1 MLALNNPSNDTL
13 SLFYDHRTQL
23 EILRKMGK
31 TDEVIEG
38 YYKMLEWFATSKEYH
53 YLTYTIAEDIVNYY
67 LGQQDFDK
75 ALESVQNLRLYRRN
89 RYDIPYYQ
97 LIRGQIFQSLHQLD
111 SAGYYYKQAA
121 TSTSPYIAIE
131 ATSRLYQLTNATQQP
146 EQAYYLAKTEDIL
159 YKDLTSNV

>member
-1 MLALNNPSNDTL
+1 
-13 SLFYDHRTQL
+13 
-23 EILRKMGK
+23 MGK

-38 YYKMLEWFATSKEYH
+38 YYKMLEWFAPSKEYH

-131 ATSRLYQLTNATQQP
+131 ATSRLYRLTNATQQP
-146 EQAYYLAKTEDIL
+146 EQAYYLAKQKI
-159 YKDLTSNV
+159 YYIKTSHQTSKQKKPPENIMK

>member
-38 YYKMLEWFATSKEYH
+38 YYKMLEWFAPSKEYH

-97 LIRGQIFQSLHQLD
+97 LIRAKYSSPCINWTRPDIIINRQLPLLHPISPLRLPHV
-111 SAGYYYKQAA
+111 Y
-121 TSTSPYIAIE
+121 TS
-131 ATSRLYQLTNATQQP
+131 
-146 EQAYYLAKTEDIL
+146 
-159 YKDLTSNV
+159 

>member
-1 MLALNNPSNDTL
+1 MLLQN
-13 SLFYDHRTQL
+13 
-23 EILRKMGK
+23 
-31 TDEVIEG
+31 
-38 YYKMLEWFATSKEYH
+38 EYH

-131 ATSRLYQLTNATQQP
+131 ATSRLIPADKCDPAIGTG
-146 EQAYYLAKTEDIL
+146 IL
-159 YKDLTSNV
+159 SG